1 MTSVLFPSPMT
12 MHWKKYAAECLGTLA
27 LTSAV
32 LVSLRIPIP
41 LISPV
46 IAALT
51 LGLFVYS
58 IGTVSGCH
66 VNPAVT
72 VGLWSIRKIPTQEA
86 IAYIAA
92 QVIGAV
98 LAMGIFLWAYGPL
111 PTVTVASSM
120 RILTGEAV
128 GTAILLFGVC
138 AVVYDRV
145 PHAAWGLMIGGSLLL
160 GILFASTVG
169 NGLLNPAVMIGVQSV
184 SWAYIVGPLLG
195 GVLAC
200 QIYRWMSAKS

>member
-1 MTSVLFPSPMT
+1 MT
-12 MHWKKYAAECLGTLA
+12 MHWKKYVAECIGTLA

-41 LISPV
+41 LIAPV

-58 IGTVSGCH
+58 VGTVSGCH

-72 VGLWSIRKIPTQEA
+72 IGLWSIRKIQAKEA

-98 LAMGIFLWAYGPL
+98 FAMGLFLWAFGPL
-111 PTVTVASSM
+111 PALTVAGSL
-120 RILTGEAV
+120 RIFTGEAV
-128 GTAILLFGVC
+128 GTGILLFGIC
-138 AVVYDRV
+138 GVVYDKI
-145 PHAAWGLMIGGSLLL
+145 PHAAWGLAVGGSLLL

-169 NGLLNPAVMIGVQSV
+169 NGLLNPAVMIGAQSI
-184 SWAYIVGPLLG
+184 SWAYAFGPIVGA
-195 GVLAC
+195 VLAC
-200 QIYRWMSAKS
+200 QLYRWMVKS